1 MRVIGS
7 THYWSGQKETG
18 SDLPSLFSI
27 GADYKMTKKFDLSM
41 SFNSYHDKGVDW
53 GNNIYGEH
61 RTMAT
66 NGWEVA
72 FGGQYQ
78 LLKKF
83 AVS

>member
-1 MRVIGS
+1 
-7 THYWSGQKETG
+7 
-18 SDLPSLFSI
+18 
-27 GADYKMTKKFDLSM
+27 MTKKFDLSM